1 MKNANLK
8 PADAERLIEALL
20 FVAEEPVNLQD
31 LATALQT
38 DRDTVKE
45 AVARLAAS
53 SKERGIHIVRQDSHV
68 QMVTA
73 PDTSSII
80 ERFLGVDQSRSLS
93 SAALETLSIIA
104 YRQPV
109 TRAEIEAIRGVDS
122 SGVLRTL
129 VGRSLIE
136 SVGRLEQA
144 GRPIL
149 YGTTF
154 EFLQY
159 FGIDSLEELPDLPEI
174 DQELGLDK
182 NET

>member
-1 MKNANLK
+1 MKNSDLK
-8 PADAERLIEALL
+8 PTDAERLIEALL
-20 FVAEEPVNLQD
+20 FIAKDPVSLQD
-31 LATALQT
+31 LASALQA
-38 DRDTVKE
+38 DSDTVKE
-45 AVARLAAS
+45 AIARLARDA
-53 SKERGIHIVRQDSHV
+53 EGRGVRIVQQNSHV

-73 PDTSSII
+73 PEASPII
-80 ERFLGVDQSRSLS
+80 ERFLGIDRSRSLS

-129 VGRSLIE
+129 DGRSLIE

-174 DQELGLDK
+174 EDLR
-182 NET
+182 

>member
-1 MKNANLK
+1 MKDSDLE
-8 PADAERLIEALL
+8 PTDAERFIEALL
-20 FVAEEPVNLQD
+20 FVAEDPVSLQD
-31 LATALQT
+31 LASALQT
-38 DRDTVKE
+38 DGDIIKKAIAHLTRDAE
-45 AVARLAAS
+45 
-53 SKERGIHIVRQDSHV
+53 ERGIRIVQKNSHI
-68 QMVTA
+68 QMVTVPEA
-73 PDTSSII
+73 SPII
-80 ERFLGVDQSRSLS
+80 ERFLGIDRARSLS

-129 VGRSLIE
+129 DGRSLIE

-159 FGIDSLEELPDLPEI
+159 FGIDSLAELPDLPEI
-174 DQELGLDK
+174 KDLRDK
-182 NET
+182 EA

>member
-1 MKNANLK
+1 MRDSDLE
-8 PADAERLIEALL
+8 PMDAERLIEAIL
-20 FVAEEPVNLQD
+20 FVAEDPVSLQD
-31 LATALQT
+31 LASALQT
-38 DRDTVKE
+38 DRDVVKE
-45 AVARLAAS
+45 ALNRLVQDTE
-53 SKERGIHIVRQDSHV
+53 KRGVCIVQQNTHV

-73 PDTSSII
+73 PDTSSVI
-80 ERFLGVDQSRSLS
+80 ERFLGVDRSRSLS

-129 VGRSLIE
+129 DGRSLIE

-159 FGIDSLEELPDLPEI
+159 FGIDSLKELPDLPQLE
-174 DQELGLDK
+174 DWEVDNK
-182 NET
+182 EA

>member
-1 MKNANLK
+1 ME
-8 PADAERLIEALL
+8 PEDTERFIEALL
-20 FVAEEPVNLQD
+20 FVAEGPVSLQD
-31 LATALQT
+31 LASALQVNS
-38 DRDTVKE
+38 DAVKE
-45 AVARLAAS
+45 AVKRLATS
-53 SKERGIHIVRQDSHV
+53 SKERGIRVVRQDSHV
-68 QMVTA
+68 QMVTT
-73 PDTSSII
+73 PDTSSVI
-80 ERFLGVDQSRSLS
+80 ERFLGVDRSRSLS

-129 VGRSLIE
+129 DGRSLIE

-159 FGIDSLEELPDLPEI
+159 FGIDSLEELPNLEEI
-174 DQELGLDK
+174 DKELRPDNK
-182 NET
+182 ES

>member
-1 MKNANLK
+1 MKDGDLE
-8 PADAERLIEALL
+8 PTDAERLIEALL
-20 FVAEEPVNLQD
+20 FIAEDPVSLQD
-31 LATALQT
+31 LANALQT
-38 DRDTVKE
+38 DCETVTE
-45 AVARLAAS
+45 AVAHLIQEA
-53 SKERGIHIVRQDSHV
+53 EGRGVRIVQQNSHI

-73 PDTSSII
+73 PEASPAI
-80 ERFLGVDQSRSLS
+80 ERFLGIDRSRSLS

-122 SGVLRTL
+122 SGVLRTIE
-129 VGRSLIE
+129 GRSLIE
-136 SVGRLEQA
+136 SVGRLEKA

-159 FGIDSLEELPDLPEI
+159 FGIDSLKELPDLPEI
-174 DQELGLDK
+174 EDLSDNTEA
-182 NET
+182 

>member
-1 MKNANLK
+1 MKDGDLE
-8 PADAERLIEALL
+8 PTDAERLIEALL
-20 FVAEEPVNLQD
+20 FVAEDPVSLQD
-31 LATALQT
+31 LASALQT
-38 DRDTVKE
+38 DGETVKG
-45 AVARLAAS
+45 AVARLARDAE
-53 SKERGIHIVRQDSHV
+53 ERGIRIVQQNSHV

-73 PDTSSII
+73 PEASLAI
-80 ERFLGVDQSRSLS
+80 ERFLGIDRSRSLS
-93 SAALETLSIIA
+93 SAALEALSIIA

-122 SGVLRTL
+122 SNVLRTL
-129 VGRSLIE
+129 EGRSLIE

-159 FGIDSLEELPDLPEI
+159 FGIDSLKELPDLPEI
-174 DQELGLDK
+174 EDLSDSTEA
-182 NET
+182 

>member
-1 MKNANLK
+1 MVAT
-8 PADAERLIEALL
+8 DVERFIEALL
-20 FVAEEPVNLQD
+20 FVAEEPVSLQD
-31 LATALQT
+31 LASVLET
-38 DRDTVKE
+38 DRDTVEE
-45 AVARLAAS
+45 AVARLATS
-53 SKERGIHIVRQDSHV
+53 SKARGIHIVRQDSHV
-68 QMVTA
+68 QMATA
-73 PDTSSII
+73 PDTSPAI
-80 ERFLGVDQSRSLS
+80 ERFLGVDHARSLS

-129 VGRSLIE
+129 DGRSLIE
-136 SVGRLEQA
+136 CVGRLEQV

-174 DQELGLDK
+174 DQDLGLGND
-182 NET
+182 EA

>member
-1 MKNANLK
+1 MRDSDLE
-8 PADAERLIEALL
+8 PTDAERLIEALL
-20 FVAEEPVNLQD
+20 FVAEEPVSLQD
-31 LATALQT
+31 LASALHA
-38 DRDTVKE
+38 DSDTIKE
-45 AVARLAAS
+45 ALNRLARHTQ
-53 SKERGIHIVRQDSHV
+53 ERGVRIVQQNSHV

-73 PDTSSII
+73 PDASPVI
-80 ERFLGVDQSRSLS
+80 ERFLGVDRSRSLS

-109 TRAEIEAIRGVDS
+109 TRAEIEGIRGVDS
-122 SGVLRTL
+122 SGVLHTL
-129 VGRSLIE
+129 DGRSLIE

-159 FGIDSLEELPDLPEI
+159 FGIDSLKELPDLPQLE
-174 DQELGLDK
+174 DWEVDSK
-182 NET
+182 EA

>member
-1 MKNANLK
+1 MKDSTLE
-8 PADAERLIEALL
+8 PEDVERFIEALL
-20 FVAEEPVNLQD
+20 FVAETPVSLQD
-31 LATALQT
+31 LAGTLQV
-38 DRDTVKE
+38 DSDAVKE
-45 AVARLAAS
+45 AITRLTTS
-53 SKERGIHIVRQDSHV
+53 SKERGVRVVRQDSHV

-73 PDTSSII
+73 PDTSSVI
-80 ERFLGVDQSRSLS
+80 ERFLGVDRSRSLS

-129 VGRSLIE
+129 DGRSLIE
-136 SVGRLEQA
+136 CVGRLEQA

-159 FGIDSLEELPDLPEI
+159 FGIDCLEELPDLEEI
-174 DQELGLDK
+174 DRNLGLD
-182 NET
+182 NEED

>member
-1 MKNANLK
+1 MKDDDLD
-8 PADAERLIEALL
+8 PTDIERFVEALL
-20 FVAEEPVNLQD
+20 FVAEDPVSLQD
-31 LATALQT
+31 LASALQT

-45 AVARLAAS
+45 AVAHLARDAE
-53 SKERGIHIVRQDSHV
+53 ERGVRIVQQNSHV

-73 PDTSSII
+73 PEASPVIQ
-80 ERFLGVDQSRSLS
+80 RFLGIDRSRSLS

-129 VGRSLIE
+129 DGRSLIE
-136 SVGRLEQA
+136 SMGRLEQA

-159 FGIDSLEELPDLPEI
+159 FGIDSLEELPDLPELK
-174 DQELGLDK
+174 DLSDRGA
-182 NET
+182 